1 MSETNIHP
9 TAIIAP
15 DAKIDPSTQIG
26 PYTVIGPHVT
36 IGKNNHI
43 GPFCLIENTV
53 MGDGNELIA
62 HATIGVKPQDLSY
75 DDAMQSMVHIG
86 NGNKIRECVT
96 IHRSTKE
103 DVPTI
108 VGNNCL
114 LMANS
119 HVAHDCC
126 LGNNIIVANSTGIAG
141 HVHIADRVVCS
152 GLVGIHQF
160 VRIGRMCMLSGGALI
175 RQDVPP
181 FCIVEGE
188 HAKLVGLNIIGLR
201 RNGLSH
207 EEITQIKRAFKTLF
221 RSKMLL
227 KDAIAEVES
236 SNPIPYVQEL
246 VDFCKEG
253 KRGITAAVQRKS
265 HGHDEE

>member
-1 MSETNIHP
+1 MSETNLHP

-15 DAKIDPSTQIG
+15 DAKIDPSTVIG

-53 MGDGNELIA
+53 MGDDNEVIA

-75 DDAMQSMVHIG
+75 DDSLQSMVHIG

-96 IHRSTKE
+96 IHRSTQK
-103 DVPTI
+103 DIPTV

-119 HVAHDCC
+119 HVAHDCH
-126 LGNNIIVANSTGIAG
+126 LGNNIILGNSTGIAG
-141 HVHIADRVVCS
+141 HVHIADRVITS
-152 GLVGIHQF
+152 GMVGVHQF
-160 VRIGRMCMLSGGALI
+160 ARIGRLAMLSGGTMAP
-175 RQDVPP
+175 QDIPP
-181 FCIVEGE
+181 FCTAQGE
-188 HAKLVGLNIIGLR
+188 RARLVGLNVIGMR
-201 RNGLSH
+201 RAGMTH
-207 EEITQIKRAFKTLF
+207 EEITTVSRAFKTLF

-227 KDAIAEVES
+227 QDAIAKVEAEH
-236 SNPIPYVQEL
+236 PIAAVQEIL
-246 VDFCKEG
+246 DFCKES
-253 KRGITAAVQRKS
+253 KRGITAAKLKMN
-265 HGHDEE
+265 HGQDD

>member
-15 DAKIDPSTQIG
+15 DAKIDPSTHIG

-53 MGDGNELIA
+53 MGDENELIA

-75 DDAMQSMVHIG
+75 DDSMQSMVHIG

-96 IHRSTKE
+96 IHRSTNE
-103 DVPTI
+103 QVPTV

-119 HVAHDCC
+119 HVAHDCH
-126 LGNNIIVANSTGIAG
+126 LGNNLILANCTGIAG
-141 HVHIADRVVCS
+141 HVHLADRVITS
-152 GLVGIHQF
+152 GMVGIHQF
-160 VRIGRMCMLSGGALI
+160 VRVGRLAMLSGGAMAPL
-175 RQDVPP
+175 DVPP
-181 FCIVEGE
+181 FCTAQGE
-188 HAKLVGLNIIGLR
+188 RARLVGLNIVGMR
-201 RNGLSH
+201 RAGMSRD
-207 EEITQIKRAFKTLF
+207 EIMAVKRAFKVLF
-221 RSKMLL
+221 RSKQLL
-227 KDAIAEVES
+227 KDAIAQLEAEH
-236 SNPIPYVQEL
+236 PIPAVQEML
-246 VDFCKEG
+246 DFCKNT
-253 KRGITAAVQRKS
+253 KRGIMAAKLKINQA
-265 HGHDEE
+265 DD

>member
-15 DAKIDPSTQIG
+15 DAKIDPSTHIG

-126 LGNNIIVANSTGIAG
+126 LGNNIIIANSTGVAG
-141 HVHIADRVVCS
+141 HVHMADRVVCS

-160 VRIGRMCMLSGGALI
+160 VRVGRMAMLSGGALL
-175 RQDVPP
+175 RQDIPP
-181 FCIVEGE
+181 FCIAEGE
-188 HAKLVGLNIIGLR
+188 RGHLIGLNVIGLR
-201 RNGLSH
+201 RNGLTH
-207 EEITQIKRAFKTLF
+207 EQITEISRAFKILF

-227 KDAIAEVES
+227 KDAIAKVEAS
-236 SNPIPYVQEL
+236 KPGPYVQEL
-246 VDFCKEG
+246 VDFCKES
-253 KRGITAAVQRKS
+253 KRGIAAAAQRKHHES
-265 HGHDEE
+265 AD

>member
-1 MSETNIHP
+1 MSETHIHP

-15 DAKIDPSTQIG
+15 DAKIDPSTVIG
-26 PYTVIGPHVT
+26 PYTVIGPRVT

-75 DDAMQSMVHIG
+75 DDSMQSMVHLG

-96 IHRSTKE
+96 IHRSTKI
-103 DVPTI
+103 DVPTR

-119 HVAHDCC
+119 HVAHDCQ
-126 LGNNIIVANSTGIAG
+126 LGNNLIIANSTGIAG
-141 HVHIADRVVCS
+141 HVHMADRIVSS
-152 GLVGIHQF
+152 GMVGIHQF
-160 VRIGRMCMLSGGALI
+160 VRVGRLAMLSGGSMI
-175 RQDVPP
+175 RQDIPP
-181 FCIVEGE
+181 FCMVEGSR
-188 HAKLVGLNIIGLR
+188 ARLVGLNVVGLR
-201 RNGLSH
+201 RAGLNR
-207 EEITQIKRAFKTLF
+207 EEIMAIKRAFKTLF

-227 KDAIAEVES
+227 KDAIAKLEAE
-236 SNPIPYVQEL
+236 NPIPLVQEM
-246 VDFCKEG
+246 VDFCKTTQ
-253 KRGITAAVQRKS
+253 RGITAAKLKMS
-265 HGHDEE
+265 EDDD